1 MFWNIFSKNK
11 KPTAAPENS
20 GISYSFIWYKKM
32 QVGNTTYYT
41 QPFRTKIR
49 GANKEEARI
58 KCMNFAMNKLQ
69 LVVID
74 EDRFSDSEISKLQ
87 QEFEK
92 LNEHFKNIIDNI
104 HKNQLKNY
112 GR

>member
-1 MFWNIFSKNK
+1 MFWNIFGKNK
-11 KPTAAPENS
+11 KKIPAPDDS

-32 QVGNTTYYT
+32 QVGDKTYYT

-58 KCMNFAMNKLQ
+58 KCMNFAMNKIQ

-74 EDRFSDSEISKLQ
+74 EDKFSNNEISKLQ
-87 QEFEK
+87 QEFDK

-104 HKNQLKNY
+104 HKTK
-112 GR
+112 